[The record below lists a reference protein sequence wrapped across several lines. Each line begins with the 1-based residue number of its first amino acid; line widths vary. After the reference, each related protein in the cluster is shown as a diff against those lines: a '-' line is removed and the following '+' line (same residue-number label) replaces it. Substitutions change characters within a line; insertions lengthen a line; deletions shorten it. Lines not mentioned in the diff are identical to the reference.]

1 MPIPATKN
9 RGSGL
14 NSEKLSPMLL
24 FLAILVPDQK
34 LQSAGTKKLN
44 FHHVRMC
51 SYLSGGAGG
60 RLADADC
67 FKGFS
72 TPRFS

>member
-14 NSEKLSPMLL
+14 NSEKLSLMLL

-51 SYLSGGAGG
+51 LYLGGG